1 MKKLVS
7 YVAVFVLGFA
17 ICALI
22 LYQLGFMPGMGG
34 ASVMDALTK
43 RPVPPIGAK
52 GLNPIADAVAKV
64 GPAVVSIHTMTE
76 RKVTNPFGN
85 QFFGLPIPLPIPA
98 PKQVQRGAGS
108 GVIISRDGYILTNN
122 HVVAGAQ
129 EIKVGLA
136 DGRSF
141 KARVIGRDSK
151 TDLAVVKVAANN
163 LPAAQIGDSS
173 SLRAGDWAIA
183 IGNPFDRGNSVS
195 IGVISAT
202 HRTEMVEEG
211 KTLPDLIQTDAA
223 INLGNSG
230 GALAN
235 IYGQV
240 VGINTAILN
249 PDPNKGNIGIGFA
262 IPVNSAKLIAKQL
275 IEKGKI
281 VRPYLGVVV
290 GNLGGE
296 LGDWYRQNGYRS
308 GKGAIVHQVGP
319 GSPADKGGLQ
329 QGDVI
334 AKIDNRGVGGAEDV
348 TKTIQKCKVGQ
359 VIRLTVWRNGKFTL
373 VGAKLGEMPND
384 LQ

>member
-43 RPVPPIGAK
+43 RPAPPIGARAM
-52 GLNPIADAVAKV
+52 NPIADAVAKV
-64 GPAVVSIHTMTE
+64 GPAVVNIHTMTE

-85 QFFGLPIPLPIPA
+85 QFFGLPIPLPVPA

-129 EIKVGLA
+129 EIKVNLA

-141 KARVIGRDSK
+141 KARVISRDSK
-151 TDLAVVKVAANN
+151 TDLAIVKVAAKN

-183 IGNPFDRGNSVS
+183 IGNPFALGNTVTV
-195 IGVISAT
+195 GVVSAT
-202 HRTEMVEEG
+202 KRTETVEEG
-211 KTLPDLIQTDAA
+211 KVLQDMIQTDAA

-240 VGINTAILN
+240 VGINTAIFST
-249 PDPNKGNIGIGFA
+249 DPGKGNIGIGFA
-262 IPVNSAKLIAKQL
+262 IPINSAKLIAKQL

-296 LGDWYRQNGYRS
+296 LGDWYKQNGYRS
-308 GKGAIVHQVGP
+308 GKGAIVHQIQP
-319 GSPADKGGLQ
+319 GSPADRGGLQ

-373 VGAKLGEMPND
+373 IGAKLGEMPND

>member
-7 YVAVFVLGFA
+7 YVVVFVLGFA
-17 ICALI
+17 VCALI
-22 LYQLGFMPGMGG
+22 LYQLGFMPGGG
-34 ASVMDALTK
+34 SKSVMEALTK
-43 RPVPPIGAK
+43 RPAPPIGARDM
-52 GLNPIADAVAKV
+52 NPIADAVAKV
-64 GPAVVSIHTMTE
+64 GPAVVNIHTMTE

-85 QFFGLPIPLPIPA
+85 EFFGLPIPIPVPA

-151 TDLAVVKVAANN
+151 TDLAVVRVNANN
-163 LPAAQIGDSS
+163 LPAAQIGDSTA
-173 SLRAGDWAIA
+173 LRAGDWAIA

-195 IGVISAT
+195 IGVVSAT

-211 KTLPDLIQTDAA
+211 KMLPDLIQTDAA

-240 VGINTAILN
+240 VGINTAIIST
-249 PDPNKGNIGIGFA
+249 DPGKGNIGIGFA
-262 IPVNSAKLIAKQL
+262 IPINSAKGIAKQL

-290 GNLGGE
+290 GSLTGE
-296 LGDWYRQNGYRS
+296 LGDWYRQNGYKS
-308 GKGAIVHQVGP
+308 GKGAIVHQIQQ

-334 AKIDNRGVGGAEDV
+334 AKIDNRGVRGAEDV

-373 VGAKLGEMPND
+373 IGAKLGEMPND